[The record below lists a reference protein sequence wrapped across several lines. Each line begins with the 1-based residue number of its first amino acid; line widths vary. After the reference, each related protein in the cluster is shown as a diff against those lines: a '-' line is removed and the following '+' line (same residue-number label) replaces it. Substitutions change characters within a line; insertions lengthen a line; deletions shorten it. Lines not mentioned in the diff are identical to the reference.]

1 MSPKVIL
8 KKKKENRILAG
19 HLWVFSNEIDYFE
32 GEINNGDLVEVFS
45 SRNQFIGLGL
55 VNRNSLIAVRILTRD
70 REDIGKEFFKT
81 RINSA
86 YKLRQEMYPTERS
99 YRLVYGE
106 SDFLPGLIIDKYED
120 FFVLQ
125 VMSLGM
131 EQRLDL
137 IADALTDIFRPR
149 GIYLRNDVEV
159 RTLEGMELYSR
170 VFRGIEPPDC
180 LDIEQAGIIYQVDV
194 TKGQKTGF
202 FFDQRDNREALRS
215 LVKDKTVLDCFC
227 YSGGFSVSAGKGG
240 CAKVT
245 GVDASKEAIKWS
257 QDNALLN
264 NLQDTCEFIESD
276 VFDFLAAEVLKG
288 KKYDVVNVDPPSFT
302 KSKKTLPQAIKGYRK
317 LNSLAMQ
324 LVKGGGILVSSSC
337 SHYMDEYTF
346 INMLKDSALR
356 SKRTLRLLEFRGQ
369 AKDHPVLLSMP
380 ETAYLKCAIMEV
392 S

>member
-1 MSPKVIL
+1 MSKIVL
-8 KKKKENRILAG
+8 KRKEENRILAG

-32 GEINNGDLVEVFS
+32 GEINNG
-45 SRNQFIGLGL
+45 GL
-55 VNRNSLIAVRILTRD
+55 VDVYSSQKHLLGIGFANKNSLIAIRIIAKNKEEID
-70 REDIGKEFFKT
+70 KEFFKT
-81 RINSA
+81 RINTA
-86 YKLRQEMYPTERS
+86 HKLRQEMYPTERS

-120 FFVLQ
+120 FIVLQ

-149 GIYLRNDVEV
+149 GIYLRNDSEV
-159 RTLEGMELYSR
+159 RTLEGMELYNKIL
-170 VFRGIEPPDC
+170 RGIEPPDC

-202 FFDQRDNREALRS
+202 FFDQRDNREAFRA

-227 YSGGFSVSAGKGG
+227 YSGGFSMSAGKGG

-276 VFDFLAAEVLKG
+276 VFDFLTAAVLKG
-288 KKYDVVNVDPPSFT
+288 NKYDVVNVDPPSFT
-302 KSKKTLPQAIKGYRK
+302 KSKKNLPQAIKGYRK

-324 LVKGGGILVSSSC
+324 LLKEGGLLVSSSC

-392 S
+392 T